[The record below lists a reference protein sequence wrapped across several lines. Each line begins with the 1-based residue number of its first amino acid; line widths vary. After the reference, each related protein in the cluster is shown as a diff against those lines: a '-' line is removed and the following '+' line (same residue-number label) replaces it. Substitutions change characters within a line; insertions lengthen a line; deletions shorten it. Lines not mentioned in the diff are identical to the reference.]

1 MGINCISNDNGN
13 DFSVG
18 ISHIQFYILAHT
30 LPNFL
35 VTMLEDGNVINTSN
49 IYMTIFTFVSACVL
63 APIMEEV
70 IFRGFFLQRMAYKW
84 GLKSCHYIFHYFG
97 LGHFDVIGAFMFG
110 VVMCLLYIKTQNIWT
125 NIAVH
130 SK

>member
-1 MGINCISNDNGN
+1 MGINCVSNDNGN

-35 VTMLEDGNVINTSN
+35 VTMLEDGTVINTSN

-70 IFRGFFLQRMAYKW
+70 IFRGFFYSEWLISG
-84 GLKSCHYIFHYFG
+84 GLKSCHYIFTYFWSRT
-97 LGHFDVIGAFMFG
+97 F
-110 VVMCLLYIKTQNIWT
+110 
-125 NIAVH
+125 
-130 SK
+130 

>member
-1 MGINCISNDNGN
+1 MGINCVSNDNGN

-35 VTMLEDGNVINTSN
+35 VTMLEDGTVINTSN

-70 IFRGFFLQRMAYKW
+70 ILEVSFYSEWLING
-84 GLKSCHYIFHYFG
+84 GLKSCHYIFTYFG

-110 VVMCLLYIKTQNIWT
+110 VVMCLLYIKTKIYGRILPYT
-125 NIAVH
+125 L
-130 SK
+130 

>member
-1 MGINCISNDNGN
+1 MGMI
-13 DFSVG
+13 FSVG

-49 IYMTIFTFVSACVL
+49 IYMTIFTFISACVL

-70 IFRGFFLQRMAYKW
+70 ILEASFYSEWLINGV
-84 GLKSCHYIFHYFG
+84 LKSCHYIFRYFW
-97 LGHFDVIGAFMFG
+97 LRAF
-110 VVMCLLYIKTQNIWT
+110 
-125 NIAVH
+125 
-130 SK
+130 

>member
-84 GLKSCHYIFHYFG
+84 GIKKLS
-97 LGHFDVIGAFMFG
+97 
-110 VVMCLLYIKTQNIWT
+110 LYLPLFL
-125 NIAVH
+125 A
-130 SK
+130 

>member
-35 VTMLEDGNVINTSN
+35 VTMLEDGTVINTSN

-70 IFRGFFLQRMAYKW
+70 ILGASFTAN
-84 GLKSCHYIFHYFG
+84 GL
-97 LGHFDVIGAFMFG
+97 
-110 VVMCLLYIKTQNIWT
+110 
-125 NIAVH
+125 
-130 SK
+130 